1 MCCSTN
7 RIIAGSAKW
16 YLHNIKKGLGLNEWF
31 IEVSDGVKRKTPP
44 EMIRVSEL
52 QEWQAAHQSSTQG
65 LFSSIYWYPTDDP
78 YIGGVLSNFYMDF
91 DYEENPDKARKEAVA
106 VVKKLVN
113 DYDIPEDT
121 ISIAFSGKK
130 GISVTIDYR
139 VFNAESSADLPLIWK
154 SLVQELAAK
163 LKLKTVDTGIYE
175 RRRLWRLLNS
185 RHQKTGLHKIPL
197 TLAELEKLSIDEI
210 KEKAVKPREP
220 FIKANAKAIPK
231 AEKLFL
237 EHKTK
242 IESWS
247 NERKKTFDGTELRTL
262 MNDPPCV
269 KRRLEIGAKKGER
282 NSYTFQLAV
291 YCASRGLSQE
301 EIQKTCYQ
309 FVAKCEEPLTENEV
323 EALINS
329 AIKGVEDKRY
339 SVGCSSEAFAD
350 LCNKES
356 CPFFN
361 PEAQLWTKIGEP
373 ISYEEWRGIVVANFP
388 HYWPYAEACASTIA
402 VLLIKDT
409 QPLALVLQGVPGSG
423 KTTTLDFFRGF
434 PHSHATDKFTPRAF
448 VSHVAQKSEQELK
461 KIDLLPRIKDR
472 VLITPDLTTLF
483 GAKAEELKEI
493 FSLLTRVL
501 DGRGL
506 TIDSGVYGS
515 RGYEGDYMFTW
526 IGATTPIPHS
536 VWDLFGNL
544 GARMYFMHVTKKAKP
559 MKSYVA
565 DVKQKTYRRKVD
577 ECNKATLRFLKGIWH
592 KEKIEW
598 CSADDLD
605 SIIEKVVLL
614 ATLVTRLRGKIN
626 VVVKEEYA
634 GDKTFYSEPIIEEP
648 ERCIQALYTL
658 MRGHALIQGRTQV
671 AVADLPVVIDVA
683 LSSAPWDR
691 IIAFAYLLNK
701 AKVTTK
707 ELMQDLKCS
716 RTKAIRT
723 MKTLELLELVNL
735 EQEEISTCGGEQSG
749 YIMKLR
755 DEFNWFKTEEFKKLW
770 RIKLSDIVKPTEEL
784 TKSEMEKAKEEAQG
798 LKPFMQ
804 RYMRRF
810 VTRPPKRPR
819 SNANWEGYRH
829 R

>member
-1 MCCSTN
+1 MQD
-7 RIIAGSAKW
+7 W
-16 YLHNIKKGLGLNEWF
+16 Y
-31 IEVSDGVKRKTPP
+31 IEVSDGLKRKIPP
-44 EMIRVSEL
+44 EMIKVSQL
-52 QEWQAAHQSSTQG
+52 HEWQAKHQSNTQG
-65 LFSSIYWYPTDDP
+65 LFSSVYMYPTDDP
-78 YIGGVLSNFYMDF
+78 YIGGVISDFYMDF

-106 VVKKLVN
+106 AIKKLIS
-113 DYDIPEDT
+113 DYDIPEDA
-121 ISIAFSGKK
+121 ISIAFSGMK
-130 GISVTIDYR
+130 GISITVDYR
-139 VFNAESSADLPLIWK
+139 IFSAESSTDLPLIWK
-154 SLVQELAAK
+154 SIVKELAAK

-175 RRRLWRLLNS
+175 RRRLWRLVNS
-185 RHQKTGLHKIPL
+185 GHQKTGLYKIPL
-197 TLAELEKLSIDEI
+197 TLAELEKLKIGEI
-210 KEKAVKPREP
+210 KEKAVRPREP
-220 FIKANAKAIPK
+220 FIRADAQAIPK
-231 AEKLFL
+231 AERLFS
-237 EHKTK
+237 EHKTR
-242 IESWS
+242 IENWA
-247 NERKKTFDGTELRTL
+247 NERKKAFDKTELKTIID
-262 MNDPPCV
+262 DPPCV
-269 KRRLEIGAKKGER
+269 KRRLETGAKKGER
-282 NSYTFQLAV
+282 NSIAFQLAV
-291 YCASRGLSQE
+291 YYASRGSGYE
-301 EIQKTCYQ
+301 EILKICNN
-309 FVAKCEEPLTENEV
+309 FAAKCEEPLTESEI
-323 EALINS
+323 EALVNS
-329 AIKGVEDKRY
+329 AIKGVEEKRY

-350 LCNKES
+350 LCDKEG

-361 PEAQLWTKIGEP
+361 PHAQPWANIGEP
-373 ISYEEWRGIVVANFP
+373 ISYEEWRGIMVANFP
-388 HYWPYAEACASTIA
+388 HYWPYAEACASTIT

-577 ECNKATLRFLKGIWH
+577 ECNKATLRFLKGIWR

-648 ERCIQALYTL
+648 ERCIQALYAL
-658 MRGHALIQGRTQV
+658 MRGHALIQGRMQV

-701 AKVTTK
+701 EKVTTK

-735 EQEEISTCGGEQSG
+735 EQEEMSTYGGEQTG

-755 DEFNWFKTEEFKKLW
+755 DEFSWFKTEEFRKLW
-770 RIKLSDIVKPTEEL
+770 RIKLSDIIKPAEEL
-784 TKSEMEKAKEEAQG
+784 TKIEMEKAKEEIQS
-798 LKPFMQ
+798 LKPFIV
-804 RYMRRF
+804 RFTRRS
-810 VTRPPKRPR
+810 VSRPR
-819 SNANWEGYRH
+819 SNRNQGR
-829 R
+829 